1 MEVVELSFTKDDIEK
16 TKEVLE
22 DLFEI
27 CQSSPNFLKKVF
39 PRVTSI
45 LSKVRDINDDDYDN
59 LKIEAL
65 DCLVSF
71 IITYNDLVKTD
82 DSLRMI
88 IDLIFKNMIEI
99 EDDIPS
105 DWMSPPDGFNDDL
118 FDSDD

>member
-1 MEVVELSFTKDDIEK
+1 LEVVELSFNKDDSEK

-39 PRVTSI
+39 PRVMTI
-45 LSKVRDINDDDYDN
+45 LSKVRDINDDEYDN

-71 IITYNDLVKTD
+71 VITYNDLIQKD
-82 DSLRMI
+82 DALRMI

-99 EDDIPS
+99 EDDIPTE
-105 DWMSPPDGFNDDL
+105 WMSPPDGFNDDL